1 MLNVKSCLLL
11 HVYITIYFRSQNNLK
26 HKLFTVKMLHAFKTT
41 SVNTGN
47 TNPISVQPGIFFFF
61 LSCSTFRANSPS
73 ESMWIAMNSSSWLLC
88 VSGCISGRGQAEG
101 EGGRPDRALV
111 QQMEEAYS
119 SLSVRLPEANPE
131 VQRLYED
138 WLEGEDSPCV
148 QQTLHTHYN
157 NHTQS
162 PSNTPGPDIQWWS
175 RSEKGPVYFCTS
187 EQSFTAGKQKDP
199 SKDQDV
205 AMKDFLL

>member
-1 MLNVKSCLLL
+1 M
-11 HVYITIYFRSQNNLK
+11 Q
-26 HKLFTVKMLHAFKTT
+26 T
-41 SVNTGN
+41 SFQF
-47 TNPISVQPGIFFFF
+47 IQEFFF
-61 LSCSTFRANSPS
+61 LLCSASLHANSTT
-73 ESMWIAMNSSSWLLC
+73 ESMWIALNSFSWLLC

-111 QQMEEAYS
+111 QQMEEVYS

-138 WLEGEDSPCV
+138 WLQGEDSPRV

-162 PSNTPGPDIQWWS
+162 PSNTLGSDIQWWW
-175 RSEKGPVYFCTS
+175 RPEKGPVLFLYVR
-187 EQSFTAGKQKDP
+187 AGKQKDP
-199 SKDQDV
+199 SKDVGV
-205 AMKDFLL
+205 ADFLL

>member
-1 MLNVKSCLLL
+1 MSS
-11 HVYITIYFRSQNNLK
+11 HVYYYMSILQFILEVKITWNTSYSQWKCCTHLKQRLWTQVIQTPFRSSQE
-26 HKLFTVKMLHAFKTT
+26 F
-41 SVNTGN
+41 
-47 TNPISVQPGIFFFF
+47 FFFF